1 MDKPST
7 EAATRAERLGNVDGI
22 VAVAVVFC
30 QCSSKRVAV
39 IG

>member
-7 EAATRAERLGNVDGI
+7 EAATRAERLGNADGI
-22 VAVAVVFC
+22 VVVVVAFC
-30 QCSSKRVAV
+30 QCSAKRATV